1 MHKHTN
7 SPRSGFTL
15 IELMIVVA
23 IIGVLLSIVGVAVM
37 NTIVGARTAAT
48 KATLTKVQRQMQSRI
63 EAVTRAFKGQL
74 NSTQLFSEIAAVDR
88 TASQAPAS
96 REDAVRKAL
105 MQKVYLRTYLPQT
118 WSEASFL
125 LKKSGKS
132 APSQINPKYP
142 SSELETESAEVL
154 YFFLSDASVV
164 GFTPAN
170 QGLFTGN
177 EVRDTDGNGALEI
190 VDAWGKPLRF
200 YRWPT
205 RLLRPSGYVG
215 SPTGVSASDAISND
229 DFERA
234 QLLIFGIPTSLKVP
248 PNINNPG
255 SFAQDPDD
263 PLNVLVPGN
272 GWSQS
277 AAAITTFETGT
288 SSPFPFHTPFTWHTP
303 LVVSAGPDG
312 LFGIRDSA
320 EAGHLG
326 RLCEPFTTGTEQ
338 TFLFDN
344 ITNLNIKSGGN

>member
-1 MHKHTN
+1 MHKQKRAT
-7 SPRSGFTL
+7 RSGFTL

-37 NTIVGARTAAT
+37 NTVSGARTAAT

-63 EAVTRAFKGQL
+63 EAVARTFKGQA

-88 TASQAPAS
+88 SASQAPAS
-96 REDAVRKAL
+96 RESAVRKAL

-118 WSEASFL
+118 WAEAAFL
-125 LKKSGKS
+125 LKKAGKS
-132 APSQINPKYP
+132 APSQINSKAPD
-142 SSELETESAEVL
+142 LETESAEVL

-170 QGLFTGN
+170 QDLFTGN

-190 VDAWGKPLRF
+190 VDGWGKPVRY

-205 RLLRPSGYVG
+205 RLLRPAGYTG
-215 SPTGVSASDAISND
+215 SPTGVAATDAISSAN
-229 DFERA
+229 FERA
-234 QLLIFGIPTSLKVP
+234 QLLIFGIPTSLKVAP
-248 PNINNPG
+248 SINNPG

-272 GWSQS
+272 GWSQT
-277 AAAITTFETGT
+277 AAAITTFESGT

-303 LVVSAGPDG
+303 LVVSSGPDG
-312 LFGIRDSA
+312 LFGIRDSSDA
-320 EAGHLG
+320 THLG
-326 RLCEPFTTGTEQ
+326 RLCEPFTSGTDE